1 MPRRYNPKQTSR
13 RVATLAGRNL
23 PNKKV
28 PRILRIIIASAL
40 VQAKPKIKIKLPKP
54 KKPKSKT

>member
-28 PRILRIIIASAL
+28 PRILRVIIASAL
-40 VQAKPKIKIKLPKP
+40 VQAKPKIKIKLPEP
-54 KKPKSKT
+54 KT